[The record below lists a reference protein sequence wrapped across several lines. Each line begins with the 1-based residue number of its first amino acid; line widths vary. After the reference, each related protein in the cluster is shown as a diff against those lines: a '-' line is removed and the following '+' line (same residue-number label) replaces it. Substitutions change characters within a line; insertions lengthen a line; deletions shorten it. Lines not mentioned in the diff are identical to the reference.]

1 MNTPTPFSV
10 PQPGLGL
17 QVLLSW
23 QHRAILTQTLPGN
36 LFQEE
41 QSPEKNMF
49 TTVNRIVYRCGE
61 QAHQWK
67 NLSYDSCERSSAWA
81 PLRSCSSP
89 GTMQVLG
96 VTSQGVTCDQGT
108 CRAPPVR
115 GATSITQAS
124 SPGIT
129 GVPKHLPAATPSPE
143 GTPGHQ
149 QHRARAGHSSNLPLR
164 ALLGGRGKGEQVLN
178 SKAVPTDQTFLG
190 N

>member
-115 GATSITQAS
+115 GAPAS
-124 SPGIT
+124 PRHHLLASQGSPNT
-129 GVPKHLPAATPSPE
+129 CQLPP
-143 GTPGHQ
+143 
-149 QHRARAGHSSNLPLR
+149 R
-164 ALLGGRGKGEQVLN
+164 ALRGPQGTNSTVPVLATAAICLSGLCWEEGGRG
-178 SKAVPTDQTFLG
+178 SKS
-190 N
+190 